1 MKRTSFKKWAIIA
14 MAVLMAFA
22 LAGCGSG
29 QSSGDGEEK
38 KPDIEI
44 LDSGVSAN
52 ENGDYTYAV
61 VFRNNTEKAI
71 KIAYFDVTAYDGDG
85 KKLKAQ
91 DDWYTMVRVE
101 NVRPGATAACT
112 VMRKQEWVEDYG
124 GIMPFSEV
132 PADVQFKRSIST
144 SFRKADSKDIS
155 LRVVDFEL
163 VDGEH
168 IPWVGTGEENGPVYD
183 GDDDIFFIATVANDG
198 EEDFFYDPTADEC
211 TIYACGHVVYKDET
225 GKVIGGADL
234 FMGGLNAQDPR
245 VEIKAGGEAE
255 VLFEGIHCY
264 WPSESQELYVEAVD
278 YE

>member
-1 MKRTSFKKWAIIA
+1 MKRLFNYVLCAFCAAALFSCAKEIEQPKDINEVVPEGSEKLILKAVSQDTRTA
-14 MAVLMAFA
+14 MD
-22 LAGCGSG
+22 GSG
-29 QSSGDGEEK
+29 HTVWAAGD
-38 KPDIEI
+38 
-44 LDSGVSAN
+44 
-52 ENGDYTYAV
+52 
-61 VFRNNTEKAI
+61 AI
-71 KIAYFDVTAYDGDG
+71 KVICSDGS
-85 KKLKAQ
+85 
-91 DDWYTMVRVE
+91 V
-101 NVRPGATAACT
+101 
-112 VMRKQEWVEDYG
+112 
-124 GIMPFSEV
+124 S
-132 PADVQFKRSIST
+132 
-144 SFRKADSKDIS
+144 
-155 LRVVDFEL
+155 DFEL